1 MLSEIHTAL
10 KHSIKEGQHHTSYAG
25 LRCSLPMEM
34 ALLKIV
40 DTFLN
45 LQSEAVDLSLPCSE
59 LEATQEYRRSYP
71 KKQTK
76 PQILNHPSF
85 DLKHV
90 IS

>member
-10 KHSIKEGQHHTSYAG
+10 KHSTKEGQHHTSYAG
-25 LRCSLPMEM
+25 PQSSLPMKM

-40 DTFLN
+40 NSFLN
-45 LQSEAVDLSLPCSE
+45 LQSEAVDPSLPCSE
-59 LEATQEYRRSYP
+59 LEASQECRRLYP

-76 PQILNHPSF
+76 PQILNCPSF

-90 IS
+90 LS

>member
-10 KHSIKEGQHHTSYAG
+10 KHGTKEGQHHTSYAG
-25 LRCSLPMEM
+25 PQCSLPMEM

-40 DTFLN
+40 NSFLN
-45 LQSEAVDLSLPCSE
+45 LQSEAVDPSLPCSE
-59 LEATQEYRRSYP
+59 LEASQECRKPYP

-76 PQILNHPSF
+76 PQILNCPSF